1 MKITFLHSYAVHV
14 SFNNENLRQETL
26 TKQCSQEQKIVTQS
40 NNLNFCLLTLIHMC
54 TYGCHFSKV
63 VFENPQN
70 TCMRLNLRLFVY
82 VVNIVN
88 VDISCSY
95 LKLCM

>member
-1 MKITFLHSYAVHV
+1 MKITFLHNYAVHV

-54 TYGCHFSKV
+54 TLAAIFPK
-63 VFENPQN
+63 
-70 TCMRLNLRLFVY
+70 
-82 VVNIVN
+82 
-88 VDISCSY
+88 SY
-95 LKLCM
+95 LKIHRIRVCASI